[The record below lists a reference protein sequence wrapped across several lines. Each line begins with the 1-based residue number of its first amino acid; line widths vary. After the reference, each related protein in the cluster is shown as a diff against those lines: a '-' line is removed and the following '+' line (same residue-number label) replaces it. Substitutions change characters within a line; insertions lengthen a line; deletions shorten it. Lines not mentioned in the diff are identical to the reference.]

1 MGLYLLSSLRAMSLL
16 EGDDFHASSRVSPD
30 LSLRK
35 IRAYSSLR
43 LSYVLKKL
51 FDKFFPFSFS
61 FLFKKVLEKE
71 VYSSDPLLMV
81 LKWLGIK
88 NVMGCQFIV
97 PFENKLSRSH
107 VIWSHPPYHISLFRA
122 TINFKVNLGFVA
134 WCIYLPYWALP
145 TSINI
150 KESLRLKFC
159 ILEFHDQKSA
169 LNNYNCNYDLW

>member
-35 IRAYSSLR
+35 IRAYSSLS
-43 LSYVLKKL
+43 LSYVLKKW

-81 LKWLGIK
+81 LK
-88 NVMGCQFIV
+88 
-97 PFENKLSRSH
+97 
-107 VIWSHPPYHISLFRA
+107 
-122 TINFKVNLGFVA
+122 
-134 WCIYLPYWALP
+134 
-145 TSINI
+145 
-150 KESLRLKFC
+150 
-159 ILEFHDQKSA
+159 
-169 LNNYNCNYDLW
+169 